1 MIKFGDNVCGDA
13 VGCPL
18 RLAVSEDDKH
28 ESHHFTDVDASIR
41 NILSEW
47 RVDASGRES
56 TSSTPEA
63 GLVVRTWLA
72 AKEVTTTI
80 GFETA
85 LPFSRD
91 PAAVGSAREQKSSTL
106 SRLTSAHRARDSL
119 AVASVERVHDHTSAA
134 DEAPAAK
141 PTPPIDAGT
150 CVAVAPAVAA
160 IE

>member
-1 MIKFGDNVCGDA
+1 MTFVANTT
-13 VGCPL
+13 
-18 RLAVSEDDKH
+18 R
-28 ESHHFTDVDASIR
+28 
-41 NILSEW
+41 
-47 RVDASGRES
+47 GRQV
-56 TSSTPEA
+56 TSALPQTI
-63 GLVVRTWLA
+63 
-72 AKEVTTTI
+72 VTTPL
-80 GFETA
+80 G
-85 LPFSRD
+85 FSRD

-106 SRLTSAHRARDSL
+106 TRLTSAHRARDSL